1 MNIYDR
7 VRAIQGAAKNTSRK
21 EVNNA
26 MIVRSFARHFR
37 DSVDYHNDT
46 LVDGKPQ
53 ELIVA
58 RNKNIP
64 NEKKIYAAPGE
75 EFSLGALVDCFDCK
89 WLVTEVDPNH
99 EQYFSGKMEQCNRE
113 MTWQDDESLK
123 IVSQWITM
131 DKPYFSNL
139 DENAHSTI
147 STRMFKV
154 YLPYDEYSSKLY
166 VDKRIML
173 EIINGKPITYRIT
186 SVDVST
192 QRFVYKDGIE
202 GFICLYIEQDQYN
215 PKTDNKELMICDYID
230 PDAAKSFDGD
240 RAILPQIKFTG
251 APEIKIGG
259 SAKRFSAVFMDAAGL
274 ELPIVPK
281 WEVKWLSEFNDFVE
295 SSEANGVLSVKIK
308 ANELM
313 EGAVIKVIL
322 SDESG
327 RHSAGLEC
335 KAVALL

>member
-1 MNIYDR
+1 MIYDR

-21 EVNNA
+21 DVNNA
-26 MIVRSFARHFR
+26 MIVRSFAKHFR

-58 RNKNIP
+58 RNKNVP
-64 NEKKIYAAPGE
+64 KEKKIYAAPGE

-113 MTWQDDESLK
+113 IQWQDDETLE

-154 YLPYDEYSSKLY
+154 YLPYDKYSSKLY

-173 EIINGKPITYRIT
+173 EVIDGNPITYRIT
-186 SVDVST
+186 SVDIST

-215 PKTDNKELMICDYID
+215 PKTDRKDLMICNYID
-230 PDAAKSFDGD
+230 PDSRGNFDKK
-240 RAILPQIKFTG
+240 AEIIPKILFTG
-251 APEIKIGG
+251 EVPEVKIGG
-259 SAKRFSAVFMDAAGL
+259 SEKKFSAKFIDESGIDIFA
-274 ELPIVPK
+274 EPK
-281 WEVKWLSEFNDFVE
+281 WSIDYLDEFKPYVQSRISD
-295 SSEANGVLSVKIK
+295 GVLCLRVVK
-308 ANELM
+308 NELM

-322 SDESG
+322 SDKDDINSV
-327 RHSAGLEC
+327 SIEC
-335 KAVALL
+335 KVVALL